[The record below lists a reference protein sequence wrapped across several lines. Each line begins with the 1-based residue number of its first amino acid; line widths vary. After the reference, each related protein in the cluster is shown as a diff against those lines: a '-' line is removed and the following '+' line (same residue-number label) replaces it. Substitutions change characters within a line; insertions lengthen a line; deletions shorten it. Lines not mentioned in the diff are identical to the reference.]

1 VNLGFPGQAA
11 RANAAVDKQK
21 VQRALAC
28 RMGPFC
34 LHRATE
40 IEDATSDGERDF
52 SLCSE

>member
-1 VNLGFPGQAA
+1 VNCIFPSQAA
-11 RANAAVDKQK
+11 DANAAVEEQK

-40 IEDATSDGERDF
+40 IEDGISNGERDF